1 MALLDRNGVNIYYEV
16 HGEGPTLILTHG
28 FSATS
33 AMWKPQLSALG
44 EHYQVVVWDMRGHG
58 QSDSPADDSAYSEA
72 HTTADIAALLDA
84 VGAQSAIVGGLSLGG
99 YMSLAFYADY
109 PERVDS
115 LLIIDTGPG
124 FKKDAARTAWNVTA
138 NTSGDNIE
146 KLGEVALSAGSAE
159 RAAAVHKDLAGV
171 VRAARNMLTQH
182 NDRVIQSLPDIKVPA
197 LVVVGADDEPFLA
210 ATDYMA
216 AKIPLSRKVIIDNAG
231 HASNIDQPETFNRA
245 VLGFLADLPR
255 SA

>member
-1 MALLDRNGVNIYYEV
+1 MALLNRDGVNIYYEV

-33 AMWKPQLSALG
+33 AMWRPQLAALG
-44 EHYQVVVWDMRGHG
+44 ERYRVVIWDMRGHG

-72 HTTADIAALLDA
+72 HTTADIAALLDT
-84 VGAQSAIVGGLSLGG
+84 VGAASAIVGGLSLGG

-109 PERVDS
+109 PERVDA

-124 FKKDAARTAWNVTA
+124 FKKDAAREAWNVTA

-146 KLGEVALSAGSAE
+146 RLGAAALSAGSAE
-159 RAAAVHKDLAGV
+159 RAAAVHKDLGGV
-171 VRAARNMLTQH
+171 VRAARNMLTQYS
-182 NDRVIQSLPDIKVPA
+182 DRVIQSLPAIAVPA
-197 LVVVGADDEPFLA
+197 LVLVGADDEPFLV

-216 AKIPLSRKVIIDNAG
+216 AKIPNSHKVIIPNAG
-231 HASNIDQPETFNRA
+231 HASNMDQPERFNSA
-245 VLGFLADLPR
+245 VLGFLDGLPR
-255 SA
+255 